1 MSTVNVIKNRITNKV
16 MFFLNGKQ
24 VFPVAISGNIYKFEN
39 GQNIIL

>member
-1 MSTVNVIKNRITNKV
+1 
-16 MFFLNGKQ
+16 MFFLNGTQ

>member
-1 MSTVNVIKNRITNKV
+1 MNTVNVVKNRITNTV